1 MLFGL
6 FSKKNTHKEQKD
18 ETPSQDSTN
27 DKSINGEVNFLDLEG
42 SPRICLPTSAYK
54 I

>member
-27 DKSINGEVNFLDLEG
+27 DKSINGEVNFLDLEDMMMQIFV
-42 SPRICLPTSAYK
+42 RHE
-54 I
+54 